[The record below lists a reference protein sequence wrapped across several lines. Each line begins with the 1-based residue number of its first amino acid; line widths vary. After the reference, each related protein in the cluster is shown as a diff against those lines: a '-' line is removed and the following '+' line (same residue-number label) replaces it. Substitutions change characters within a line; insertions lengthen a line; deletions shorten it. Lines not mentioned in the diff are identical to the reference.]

1 MTLAD
6 LRQLERRELDK
17 IKKDALVNIILSSKN
32 STEEPNL
39 GLQDKLDA
47 ISRELADNA
56 SAPKLS

>member
-32 STEEPNL
+32 STEEH
-39 GLQDKLDA
+39 G
-47 ISRELADNA
+47 A
-56 SAPKLS
+56 SKKIN